1 MTGETAPG
9 SAPAPVYEINDGVRR
24 SKAAMLAGKQR
35 IPANVGASSSVQQ
48 IPLDLI
54 RSSPIKPVID
64 ITSPREEARWRDIL
78 SGVIGGKPIRPI
90 HVRKMASSRGLPI
103 RDVRV
108 VKNGKPVDPFTG
120 V

>member
-1 MTGETAPG
+1 MSGNPQSGIA
-9 SAPAPVYEINDGVRR
+9 SAPIYEINDGVRR
-24 SKAAMLAGKQR
+24 SKAAQLAGKQTIR
-35 IPANVGASSSVQQ
+35 ANIGPSKLVQD
-48 IPLDLI
+48 IALDLV

-64 ITSPREEARWRDIL
+64 ITSPREEARWKWVL
-78 SGVIGGKPIRPI
+78 SGTIGGNEIKPI